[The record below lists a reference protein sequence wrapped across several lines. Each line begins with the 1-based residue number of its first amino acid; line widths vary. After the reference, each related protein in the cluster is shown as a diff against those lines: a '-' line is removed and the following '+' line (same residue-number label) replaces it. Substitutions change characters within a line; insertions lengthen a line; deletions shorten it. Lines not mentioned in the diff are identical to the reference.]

1 MLHNRTL
8 FTLLLSL
15 IASAG
20 SASADIRFNFEN
32 CYNYRIAP
40 LTAQVREVVRRGKNV
55 GGIPQIPNESKE
67 EIVNE
72 KRDARNC

>member
-15 IASAG
+15 IAPAG

-40 LTAQVREVVRRGKNV
+40 LTAQVREVVRRGKMS
-55 GGIPQIPNESKE
+55 GGYPTDSERVKGG
-67 EIVNE
+67 
-72 KRDARNC
+72 KRK

>member
-15 IASAG
+15 IAPAG

-32 CYNYRIAP
+32 CYNSITEFFP
-40 LTAQVREVVRRGKNV
+40 
-55 GGIPQIPNESKE
+55 
-67 EIVNE
+67 
-72 KRDARNC
+72 

>member
-15 IASAG
+15 IAPAG

-32 CYNYRIAP
+32 YYNYRIAP

-55 GGIPQIPNESKE
+55 GGYPADSERVKGGNRK
-67 EIVNE
+67 
-72 KRDARNC
+72 

>member
-1 MLHNRTL
+1 MRFRTL

-15 IASAG
+15 IAPAG

-55 GGIPQIPNESKE
+55 GGGIPQIPNESKE
-67 EIVNE
+67 ETVNE
-72 KRDARNC
+72 KGNA

>member
-15 IASAG
+15 IAPAG

-55 GGIPQIPNESKE
+55 GGSIPQIPNESKE
-67 EIVNE
+67 ETVNE
-72 KRDARNC
+72 KGNA